1 MNPYIQILIGSF
13 LLSLAHALIPSH
25 WLPIATIGKAE
36 KWSRN
41 ETLKITAVTG
51 FSHTLSTVIIGI
63 IVGIVGYKLSESYHV
78 ITHLFAP
85 AVLILL
91 GLIYLALEYRHKFIK
106 HPHKHHHID
115 VDNII
120 EKKKSKKSIV
130 ITLMIAM
137 FFSPCLE
144 IEVYYLT
151 AGRLGW
157 TGIAIVSVV
166 YFFVTVFFMM
176 LLVYLVGKGMS
187 KLKWEF
193 LEHHDKLITGLILIV
208 VGLLA
213 YFIEY

>member
-1 MNPYIQILIGSF
+1 MNPYIQIFLGSL

-25 WLPIATIGKAE
+25 WLPLVTIGKAE
-36 KWSRN
+36 KWSQK

-63 IVGIVGYKLSESYHV
+63 VVGIVGYKLSESYHL
-78 ITHLFAP
+78 ITHFFAP
-85 AVLILL
+85 AVLIFL
-91 GLIYLALEYRHKFIK
+91 GLIYLSLEYRHKFIK

-115 VDNII
+115 IDHII
-120 EKKKSKKSIV
+120 DKKKNKRSIV
-130 ITLMIAM
+130 LTLMIAM

-144 IEVYYLT
+144 IEIYYLS
-151 AGRLGW
+151 AGRMGW
-157 TGIAIVSVV
+157 SGIAIVSVV

-176 LLVYLVGKGMS
+176 LLVYLVGKGMN

-193 LEHHDKLITGLILIV
+193 LEHHDKLFTGLILII

-213 YFIEY
+213 YYIEY

>member
-13 LLSLAHALIPSH
+13 LVSLAHALIPSH
-25 WLPIATIGKAE
+25 WLPLATIGKTE
-36 KWSRN
+36 KWTQN
-41 ETLKITAVTG
+41 ETLKITAITG

-63 IVGIVGYKLSESYHV
+63 IVGLVGYKLSESYHL
-78 ITHLFAP
+78 ITHFFAP
-85 AVLILL
+85 AVLVSL
-91 GLIYLALEYRHKFIK
+91 GLIYLSLEYRHKFIK
-106 HPHKHHHID
+106 HSHKHHHID
-115 VDNII
+115 IDHII
-120 EKKKSKKSIV
+120 DEKKSKRAIV
-130 ITLMIAM
+130 LTLMVAM

-157 TGIAIVSVV
+157 TGIAIVSIV

-176 LLVYLVGKGMS
+176 LFVYLAGKGIS

-193 LEHHDKLITGLILIV
+193 LEHHDKLISGLILII